1 MIFMK
6 FLDDYQRT
14 ETTAQPSLS
23 IFSQRVDERRRMT
36 LDELSINPL
45 LRFRQTFDLLEKQMK
60 QSSRPSNPLFSKFVK
75 RIFE

>member
-1 MIFMK
+1 MK

-14 ETTAQPSLS
+14 DSSTAQTSLP

-36 LDELSINPL
+36 FDELSINPL

>member
-1 MIFMK
+1 MK

-75 RIFE
+75 KIFE